1 MQEAKETQETLK
13 PRLDLS
19 TVDRES
25 LPLGVTRLYG
35 KRMKLDVRRDAVR
48 GGSFKGPLLYAVF

>member
-35 KRMKLDVRRDAVR
+35 KRMKLDVRRDAV
-48 GGSFKGPLLYAVF
+48 GGGVV